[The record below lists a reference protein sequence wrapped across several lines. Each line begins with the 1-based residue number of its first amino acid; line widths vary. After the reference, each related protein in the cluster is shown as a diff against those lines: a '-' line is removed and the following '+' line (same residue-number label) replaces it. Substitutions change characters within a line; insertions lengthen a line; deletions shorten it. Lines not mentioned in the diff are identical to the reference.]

1 MDKHELE
8 DYRLTLLSEKAAKI
22 QTINLQYDKKLMAL
36 DVLLDRDQPS
46 PGKSKA
52 PPYKGAKVASSLI
65 KAVREA
71 IRETGLMGGMS
82 GKFSSETLLKY
93 ISEKYPGFAEKPSDL
108 SNPLWRLKKDGEIE
122 VLQQGTGQKPSIYQ
136 KTSKFDAAN

>member
-1 MDKHELE
+1 MDKQELE
-8 DYRLTLLSEKAAKI
+8 DYRLTLLSEKAVKI
-22 QTINLQYDKKLMAL
+22 QAINLQYEKKLAAL
-36 DVLLDRDQPS
+36 DVLLDRDQP
-46 PGKSKA
+46 PQIKSKA
-52 PPYKGAKVASSLI
+52 PPYKGTQSASSLI

-93 ISEKYPGFAEKPSDL
+93 ISEKYPTFAKTPSDL

-122 VLQQGTGQKPSIYQ
+122 VLEKGTGQRPSIYQ
-136 KTSKFDAAN
+136 KTSKFDAAS